1 MEKFSPEA
9 ENLVE
14 LCQVV
19 SALVVAA
26 SGLHVQVQDRSV
38 DTFVRTLAVR
48 FDPTVNGCCV
58 LPARPFQ
65 GMSGHTVA

>member
-14 LCQVV
+14 LRQVV

-26 SGLHVQVQDRSV
+26 SGFHVQVQDRSV
-38 DTFVRTLAVR
+38 DTVVRTLAVR

-58 LPARPFQ
+58 LPARPLQ
-65 GMSGHTVA
+65 GMSGYILA